1 MEALDGNA
9 IAGELFE
16 FFGTDMTTAIYA
28 CTHCGARG
36 QIAELRVYLRAPG
49 TVVRCRACG
58 NVVMVLVASH
68 GNTRVHINGFELV
81 DQPGYGAD

>member
-16 FFGTDMTTAIYA
+16 LFGTEMTTAIFA

-58 NVVMVLVASH
+58 NVVMVLVAIH
-68 GNTRVHINGFELV
+68 GKMRIHMCGFELA
-81 DQPGYGAD
+81 DQPGL